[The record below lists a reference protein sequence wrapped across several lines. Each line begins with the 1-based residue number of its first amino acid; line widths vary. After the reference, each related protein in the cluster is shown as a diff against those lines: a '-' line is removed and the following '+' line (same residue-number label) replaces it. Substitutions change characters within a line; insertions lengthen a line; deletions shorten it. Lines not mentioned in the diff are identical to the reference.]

1 MICDQHIVTDHTM
14 LHAAA
19 DGQEEKLCIDKLAC
33 HRNVPPPRQPAVL
46 VSCGS
51 FNPPTIMH
59 LRMFDLAT
67 AALAEVGCVC
77 GGGGGEGGLVG
88 V

>member
-1 MICDQHIVTDHTM
+1 MSTAEAPET
-14 LHAAA
+14 
-19 DGQEEKLCIDKLAC
+19 KLCIDKLAC
-33 HRNVPPPRQPAVL
+33 HRGVPPPRIPTVL

-67 AALAEVGCVC
+67 AALAEVGTQR
-77 GGGGGEGGLVG
+77 LH
-88 V
+88 